1 MHTERAVLGAHAAKL
16 DDRAACHGEVRN
28 PDVVVAV
35 NHYRPRTGKATT
47 LEWRAWIRR
56 TVRPKDRYAATVHG
70 AALLLRHGF
79 RQVIRGLLNSLGLEA
94 HSHVNHVGHAKH
106 ASAEPVRDPDVA
118 LAVDVQAA
126 VVDSGTE
133 ILGLAWLRGGKAC

>member
-1 MHTERAVLGAHAAKL
+1 MHTGWAMLGLHAAKL
-16 DDRAACHGEVRN
+16 NDRTAWRCEVRN
-28 PDVVVAV
+28 PDVIVAV
-35 NHYRPRTGKATT
+35 NHHRPRTGKAST

-56 TVRPKDRYAATVHG
+56 TIGPKNRNAATVHG

-79 RQVIRGLLNSLGLEA
+79 RQIIRGLLKSLGLQA

-126 VVDSGTE
+126 VVDSGME
-133 ILGLAWLRGGKAC
+133 VLGL